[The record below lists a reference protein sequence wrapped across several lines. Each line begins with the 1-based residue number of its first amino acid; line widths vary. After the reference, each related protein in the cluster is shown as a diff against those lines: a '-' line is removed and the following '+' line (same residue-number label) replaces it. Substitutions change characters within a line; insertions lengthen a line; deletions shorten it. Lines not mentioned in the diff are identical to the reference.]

1 MTLYL
6 KILYSSI
13 LFLFL
18 YNLSFAKEINYDK
31 NFISDTLYPSKS
43 NRNFFEVNKI
53 IFIESNYFSN
63 NYLLDIISSKRTARS
78 IHNNIYQY
86 YYDNLKANPVTP
98 HLLDTSFFLAI
109 KDLSHEI
116 KFFNQAFAETD
127 TKIIAEG
134 LNANGYHKAEVYY
147 TFTRDFI
154 ERENVLTYYVI
165 EKERYS
171 LDTIVYLGLDSI
183 DIDTKFKINEINF
196 INTDM
201 PYSEDLILKEI
212 SSINSILLNNGYFYS
227 RYEIQ
232 PISADTVNMKDS
244 VTIIFN
250 TGKKQRIAEVKFIDS
265 VRNQKFIVTEL
276 KEKLVELKE
285 GDWFSNRAL
294 QNSLNNLNSLGT
306 FEYVSIDTSSEFTPL
321 SDSTLSFVVNT
332 KYRKQ
337 KEWSVGV
344 FLNNT
349 QVDNYVNFG
358 VEGSLIHRNWG
369 GAAQFGNI
377 YTNVKLKD
385 LSRVFAGQSGEWEG
399 QIGFKMSQPLI
410 WSLENMIISGSA
422 GFYYSYSTINQLFNI
437 SAWYL
442 PLRIPIRLT
451 NDTYLNQ
458 IIIDFN
464 FEFQNPVNF
473 LDVVNDINN
482 NTVDSNLVSENSI
495 RVLQSYTLYQTLYY
509 YLNDPGITLTT
520 ANLFGITLIGDRRNH
535 PFSPSSGDYFFGA
548 IDGWNF
554 FLAHPWI
561 SGIAKY
567 IRIQTAYSYFDQ
579 IDENLVGAFKFKIGA
594 IKLFDTKKAYVPF
607 ERQFYAGGAN
617 SVRGWASRELHYS
630 IIEPN
635 SDTSDKSGYYIL
647 PNDYSQLSNILGN
660 AGLIEGSFEIRYT
673 IPRPRGVDDI
683 ISEQISKIGF
693 VAFFD
698 FGNAYNWFAEN
709 NVKSSM
715 NWYEYF
721 TKMAYATGFG
731 IRYDT
736 PIGPIRADI
745 GFPIYRPNYNLPD
758 YKIWT
763 ARNIFNDVR
772 IHFGIGHAF

>member
-1 MTLYL
+1 MLWFFRINITVILFSIYHL
-6 KILYSSI
+6 SLYS
-13 LFLFL
+13 
-18 YNLSFAKEINYDK
+18 EIDNK
-31 NFISDTLYPSKS
+31 RNFISDSLYFSRVDK
-43 NRNFFEVNKI
+43 NFNEVNKI
-53 IFIESNYFSN
+53 VFKGNNFLSN

-78 IHNNIYQY
+78 VHHNIYEY
-86 YYDNLKANPVTP
+86 YYDNFKKNPYTP
-98 HLLDTSFFLAI
+98 KLIKNSFNSVI
-109 KDLSHEI
+109 KDLAHEI
-116 KFFNQAFAETD
+116 KFFNQALAETD
-127 TKIIAEG
+127 IKIITEG
-134 LNANGYHKAEVYY
+134 LNANGYHKAFVYF
-147 TFTRDFI
+147 TFTPDSI
-154 ERENVLTYYVI
+154 ENENILTYNII
-165 EKERYS
+165 ENDRYN
-171 LDTIVYLGLDSI
+171 LDTIVYIGLDSL
-183 DIDTKFKINEINF
+183 DFETKYKIKELNF
-196 INTDM
+196 INKDI

-212 SSINSILLNNGYFYS
+212 NSINSTLLNNGYFFS

-232 PISADTVNMKDS
+232 PISVDTVRKMDS

-250 TGKKQRIAEVKFIDS
+250 TGKKQKIVDIQFVDS
-265 VRNQKFIVTEL
+265 IRNQKFIVAEL

-285 GDWFSNRAL
+285 GDWFNYRSW

-306 FEYVSIDTSSEFTPL
+306 FEFVSIDTSSEFTPMT
-321 SDSTLSFVVNT
+321 DSTLSFVVNT

-349 QVDNYVNFG
+349 QIDNYVNLG

-369 GAAQFGNI
+369 GAAQFGNL
-377 YTNVKLKD
+377 YTNLKLKD

-410 WSLENMIISGSA
+410 WSLENMTISGSA

-458 IIIDFN
+458 INIDFN

-482 NTVDSNLVSENSI
+482 KTIDSNIINENAV
-495 RVLQSYTLYQTLYY
+495 RVLQSIKLYQTLYY

-535 PFSPSSGDYFFGA
+535 PFSPNSGDYFFGA

-567 IRIQTAYSYFDQ
+567 IRVQSAYSQFDK
-579 IDENLVGAFKFKIGA
+579 ISDNFVSAFKFKIGA
-594 IKLFDTKKAYVPF
+594 IKIFDTEKAYIPF

-635 SDTSDKSGYYIL
+635 PDTTDKSGYYIL
-647 PNDYSQLSNILGN
+647 PDDYSQLSNILGN
-660 AGLIEGSFEIRYT
+660 AGLIEGSIEIRYT

-683 ISEQISKIGF
+683 ISEQISKVGF

-698 FGNAYNWFAEN
+698 FGNAYNWLAESK
-709 NVKSSM
+709 VKSEL

-721 TKMAYATGFG
+721 TKMAYAAGFG

-745 GFPIYRPNYNLPD
+745 GFPIYRPFYNLPD

>member
-1 MTLYL
+1 MA
-6 KILYSSI
+6 KIIKIIIGIILLVIFFNYS
-13 LFLFL
+13 
-18 YNLSFAKEINYDK
+18 LSREQNNER
-31 NFISDTLYPSKS
+31 NFISDSLYKS
-43 NRNFFEVNKI
+43 RVDVNFNEVNKI
-53 IFIESNYFSN
+53 LFSGSNFFSN

-78 IHNNIYQY
+78 IHHNIYEY
-86 YYDNLKANPVTP
+86 YYDNLKQNPSTP
-98 HLLDTSFFLAI
+98 SLLKNSFKSAI

-127 TKIIAEG
+127 TRIIAEG
-134 LNANGYHKAEVYY
+134 LNANGYHNAKVFY
-147 TFTRDFI
+147 TFTADTI
-154 ERENVLTYYVI
+154 NQENILTYHIIENDRYV
-165 EKERYS
+165 
-171 LDTIVYLGLDSI
+171 LDTIVYIGLD
-183 DIDTKFKINEINF
+183 DVDKFTQLKLNDINF
-196 INTDM
+196 IIKDI
-201 PYSEDLILKEI
+201 PYSEDLITKEI
-212 SSINSILLNNGYFYS
+212 NAINSTLLNNGYFYS
-227 RYEIQ
+227 KYEIL
-232 PISADTVNMKDS
+232 PISVDTVNRKDS

-250 TGKKQRIAEVKFIDS
+250 TGKRQKIVDIKFIDS
-265 VRNQKFIVTEL
+265 TRNQKFIVPEL
-276 KEKLVELKE
+276 KEKLVEIKE
-285 GDWFSNRAL
+285 GEWFSNRSM

-306 FEYVSIDTSSEFTPL
+306 FEYVSIDTSSLYTPM
-321 SDSTLSFVVNT
+321 SDTTLSFVVNT
-332 KYRKQ
+332 KYKKQ

-349 QVDNYVNFG
+349 QIDNFVNLG

-369 GAAQFGNI
+369 GAAQFGNV
-377 YTNVKLKD
+377 YTNLKLKD

-410 WSLENMIISGSA
+410 WSIENMLISGSA

-442 PLRIPIRLT
+442 PLRIPIKLT
-451 NDTYLNQ
+451 NETYLNQ

-473 LDVVNDINN
+473 LDVVNDLQNN
-482 NTVDSNLVSENSI
+482 NVDSSFISENSI
-495 RVLQSYTLYQTLYY
+495 RVLQSYALYQTLYY

-535 PFSPSSGDYFFGA
+535 PFSPTSGDFFFGA

-567 IRIQTAYSYFDQ
+567 IRIQSAYSYFDD
-579 IDENLVGAFKFKIGA
+579 INENLVGAFKFKIGA
-594 IKLFDTKKAYVPF
+594 IKLFDTEKAYVPF

-630 IIEPN
+630 VIEPN
-635 SDTSDKSGYYIL
+635 SDTTDKSGYYIL

-660 AGLIEGSFEIRYT
+660 AGLIEGSFELRYT

-693 VAFFD
+693 VAFLD
-698 FGNAYNWFAEN
+698 FGNAYNWFAESSIKS
-709 NVKSSM
+709 NVK
-715 NWYEYF
+715 WYEYF